1 MDHGGQEDE
10 SERQLARLE
19 AQVGALLAAMSR
31 LRKENRSLRAQQE
44 QLVAERARLIEHS
57 ELART
62 KVEAMVARLKALEQG
77 A

>member
-1 MDHGGQEDE
+1 MDHGGREDE

-19 AQVGALLAAMSR
+19 AQVGALLTAMSR
-31 LRKENRSLRAQQE
+31 LRNENRSLRAQQE

>member
-1 MDHGGQEDE
+1 MERGGHDDE
-10 SERQLARLE
+10 AERQLARLE
-19 AQVGALLAAMSR
+19 AQVAALLDAMQR
-31 LRKENRSLRAQQE
+31 LRKENRSLRTQQD

-77 A
+77 V